1 MSLRI
6 ALVVLVCL
14 LFSVLESVLPFLLH
28 LRTARA
34 DLLLS
39 VVLYLALHDDV
50 VEGAALSGVAG
61 YLADLTSATPACL
74 YTFLAVLTF
83 VVVRTT
89 GSALKTDGGLQ
100 SAAIAF
106 VASLVHSA
114 IAAVLLGFVVGGA
127 FSFQVT
133 PLLWS
138 ALGTAIAAPFVFEV
152 LRRIDLG
159 FLHAERAS

>member
-1 MSLRI
+1 MSLRV

-14 LFSVLESVLPFLLH
+14 LFSVLESVVPFLFH
-28 LRTARA
+28 LRVARA

-50 VEGAALSGVAG
+50 IEGAALSAVAG

-83 VVVRTT
+83 VIVRTT

-114 IAAVLLGFVVGGA
+114 VAALLLGFVASGV
-127 FSFQVT
+127 FSIQIT

-138 ALGTAIAAPFVFEV
+138 ALGTAIAAPFVFNI
-152 LRRIDLG
+152 LRRIDAG
-159 FLHAERAS
+159 FLHAERGS

>member
-6 ALVVLVCL
+6 VLIVLVCL
-14 LFSVLESVLPFLLH
+14 GFSVIESVFPLLFH
-28 LRTARA
+28 LRAARA

-50 VEGAALSGVAG
+50 VAGAGLSAVAG
-61 YLADLTSATPACL
+61 YLTDLTSATPACL

-89 GSALKTDGGLQ
+89 GHALKTEGGMQ

-106 VASLVHSA
+106 AASVAHSA
-114 IAAVLLGFVVGGA
+114 VAALLLSFVVGGA
-127 FSFQVT
+127 FSFRLS

-138 ALGTAIAAPFVFEV
+138 ALGTALAAPFVFHV
-152 LRRIDLG
+152 LRRIDSG
-159 FLHAERAS
+159 FLHAERSL

>member
-1 MSLRI
+1 
-6 ALVVLVCL
+6 
-14 LFSVLESVLPFLLH
+14 VLESVFPYLLH

-50 VEGAALSGVAG
+50 IEGAALSAVAG
-61 YLADLTSATPACL
+61 YLGDLTSATPACL

-89 GSALKTDGGLQ
+89 GSALKTEGGLQ
-100 SAAIAF
+100 SSAIAF

-114 IAAVLLGFVVGGA
+114 IAAVLLSFVASGA

-138 ALGTAIAAPFVFEV
+138 ALGTAIAAPFVFSV
-152 LRRIDLG
+152 LRRIDAG
-159 FLHAERAS
+159 FLHAERGA